1 MNKEERINELID
13 IINDLN
19 YSYYS
24 LDSPKLSDK
33 EYDDLYDELVSLEKE
48 TGIINPHSPTQRV
61 GGEPLERF
69 EKHTHIARLYSLD
82 KAQNFQELINWD
94 NRARRLVNEYNQDAE
109 EKLPELQYVL
119 EYKFDGLTLNLTY
132 RDGNLVQAA
141 TRGNG
146 IIGEGILEQV
156 KTIRNIP
163 LRIKYTNTVEIH
175 GEGLMPIS
183 SFEEYNKSAVEP
195 LKNPRNAAA
204 GALRNLDPKMTR
216 QRNLIGLFYNIG
228 HIEEKEFDS
237 QVEMLDFLK
246 DNKLP
251 VFHYYKVFDSIEELI
266 DEIEEVGDQRDNLDV
281 LTDGMVIKINNMR
294 TRQVLGSTNRFPR
307 WAIAY
312 KFEAEE
318 LSTKIL
324 KVVWNVGR
332 TAKVTPIALL
342 EPVEIGGATVSR
354 ATLNNYDDI
363 LRKKVRLNSRV
374 LIRRSNDVIPEI
386 LGTLDTDE
394 ETFEIEKPTNCP
406 YCNSELVQDGVH
418 IFCLNSLSCK
428 PQLVSRMVHFA
439 SRDAMNIEGLSEK
452 TVEKLLDEL
461 DIRELPQIYDLT
473 LDNLLKLEGFK
484 EKRSNN
490 LLNAIEKSKN
500 VALGSFIYALGIPNV
515 GLKTAYDLAN
525 YFKSLDNI
533 ENAKYDELLEAG
545 EIGDIIA
552 NNVLDFFNDERIV
565 QAIQELLEK
574 GVRPYFEDVEVEASI
589 FTDKTIVITGTIEGL
604 SRKDIKAKIEEL
616 GGKVTG
622 SVSKNTD
629 FVVVGESPGSKY
641 DKARELGVRIIEE
654 EELKYIFGE

>member
-266 DEIEEVGDQRDNLDV
+266 DEIEEVGDQRHNLDV

-525 YFKSLDNI
+525 YFKSLENI

>member
-266 DEIEEVGDQRDNLDV
+266 DEIEEVGDQRHNLDV